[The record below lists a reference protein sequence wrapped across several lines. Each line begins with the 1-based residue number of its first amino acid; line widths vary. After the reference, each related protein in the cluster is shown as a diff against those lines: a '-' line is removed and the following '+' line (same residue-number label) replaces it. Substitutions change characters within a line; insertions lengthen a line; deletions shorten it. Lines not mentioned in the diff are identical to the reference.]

1 VIVLLWL
8 GTAVLGPTLVRNDP
22 NDQELIDALQPPS
35 FDVVNDEAHLLG
47 TDQLGRDILSRIVYG
62 AGTSLQ
68 VGAIVV
74 AIGAILGSAIGLI
87 AAEWGGMVDE
97 VLMRLADV
105 QLATPFLLLAITML
119 ALFGGS
125 MVNMVLVLTLSTWV
139 IYARVVRSELL
150 HIREQEFV
158 LAARALGAPRPRVVL
173 HHLLPNA
180 LGLIIVLASL
190 ELSNIILLEAALSF
204 LGAGLQPPLI
214 SLGAMVS
221 GGRDYLAQAW
231 WVATIPGAALAVM
244 VLGANFVGDWL
255 RDVLDPRR
263 QL

>member
-1 VIVLLWL
+1 MIVLLWL

-255 RDVLDPRR
+255 RDLLDPRR